1 MGSHI
6 FVVSKPNFDT
16 CMKQGLYGGMAH
28 ANERVRSE
36 IIAGF
41 KGMKEGDF
49 VFFYVRGQGLYGLW
63 KTAGHSFY
71 DETPVWVGEEV
82 FPYRV
87 RITPTLRH
95 FPRPV
100 ELSDIY
106 DLRDKG
112 KIWTFD
118 LGIIARKSHYPI
130 TTDESK
136 EFIRLLLR
144 NNPVFEPTQQASGPC
159 QQTPSEIVIS
169 YETSSGGHLNY
180 EGYLN
185 AWFMNAFACGKLK
198 DFLGEYRDFL
208 NYVPTSFNTV
218 MDIFL
223 THVTTV
229 DDVDVLHKFTCMELK
244 TGVCNI
250 DNLEQLVKYEDWL
263 ARKLVSGDSE
273 MVQSILVGYDFRK
286 DVMDY
291 VRQRAAI
298 EKKTVRLV
306 QYRVNA
312 TKDDLELISVSV

>member
-6 FVVSKPNFDT
+6 FVVSKQNFDT
-16 CMKQGLYGGMAH
+16 CVEKGLCGGIDH

-36 IIAGF
+36 VIAGF
-41 KGMKEGDF
+41 KGVKKGDF
-49 VFFYVRGQGLYGLW
+49 VFFYVRGRGLLSLW
-63 KTAGHSFY
+63 KTVSEPFY
-71 DETPVWVGEEV
+71 DETPVWESSDYV

-87 RITPTLRH
+87 CIVPTLRH

-100 ELSDIY
+100 VLSDIY
-106 DLRDKG
+106 DLRDRG
-112 KIWTFD
+112 RIWTFD
-118 LGIIARKSHYPI
+118 LGVIAKKSHYPI
-130 TTDESK
+130 TTEESK

-144 NNPVFEPTQQASGPC
+144 NNPIFEPAPQLSQPC
-159 QQTPSEIVIS
+159 AQGHRTIEIS
-169 YETSSGGHLNY
+169 YDTTTAGHLKY

-185 AWFMNAFACGKLK
+185 AWLMNAFASGRLK

-223 THVTTV
+223 THTTRV
-229 DDVDVLHKFTCMELK
+229 DDVDVLHKFTCIELK
-244 TGVCNI
+244 TGVCVN
-250 DNLEQLVKYEDWL
+250 DDLEQIVKYENWL
-263 ARKLVSGDSE
+263 TRKLASGDSE
-273 MVQSILVGYDFRK
+273 MIQSILVAYDFRRG
-286 DVMDY
+286 VLEY

-312 TKDDLELISVSV
+312 AKDGLELAGVR